1 MSQRQSQTRE
11 EYMHKI
17 DFIFYR
23 EKEIREAVIQA
34 RLTMTANGS
43 LRKVST
49 SGVPDPTA
57 MQAIRNLMPIKYVVI
72 TDGEIVE
79 YPERWLE
86 VIEKTYRYSAKQN
99 DCRAEVAMRR
109 YKREDYRKTCA
120 DLNISDST
128 RRRLLELVKIYAALQ
143 AVQLGLIQV

>member
-11 EYMHKI
+11 EYMRKI

-43 LRKVST
+43 LRKVSA

-57 MQAIRNLMPIKYVVI
+57 IQAIRNLMLIKYVVI